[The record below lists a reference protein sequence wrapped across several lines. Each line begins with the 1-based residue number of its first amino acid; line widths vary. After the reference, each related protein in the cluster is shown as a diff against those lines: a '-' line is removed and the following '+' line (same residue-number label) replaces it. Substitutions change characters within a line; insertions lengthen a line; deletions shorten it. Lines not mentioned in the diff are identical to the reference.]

1 MDHFRLYMIVV
12 DCFHTAF
19 VEHNEDL
26 AITIGCDYVAATLLV
41 VWSLLLQAQALTT

>member
-1 MDHFRLYMIVV
+1 MIVV
-12 DCFHTAF
+12 YGFHTAS

-26 AITIGCDYVAATLLV
+26 AIAIGGDHVAATLLV